1 MKQHVVFDTEII
13 GKEKPVFMIGT
24 KIVETGEVQ
33 SFWGHRKK
41 DRQDFIDMLY
51 EESFTWV
58 SFNGIRFD
66 DPLIQLYIHEYDA
79 KIIKDVATQIISQN
93 LMPWDALR
101 QAQIYDPVKYDHID
115 LIEVAPG
122 VRISLKTY
130 AGRMQYPSMVDLP
143 FHHDKDL
150 NRKEQAVLEQYC
162 LNDLGVTEALFQR
175 LRKEIDLRTDL
186 SAEHGMELRSKSD
199 AQVAEAIL
207 KKAVGIHGRTSN
219 VTPEFIKYKTPSF
232 IKTDNERLLYMIE
245 RLEAEEFL
253 LKNGSPILPTWLENT
268 VIQIGNG
275 EYKVGIGGLHS
286 QHDKKLE
293 YKGFL
298 ISDFDVASYY
308 PSIMLAC
315 GLTPNLSGNKGVLFL
330 DAYRR
335 IYERR
340 VKAKREG
347 DKAVADA
354 LKISLN
360 GTFGKLGSPYSAL
373 YAPELMLAVTIT
385 GQLNLLMLIAELV
398 KIKGVEVLSAN
409 TDGVMVGYTD
419 KTRAKVLKVI
429 DVNHKLTGFDYEET
443 PYTKVA
449 MKDVNNYVAITTSGK
464 VKAKGLYAD
473 AGLMKNPTMPIC
485 SKAVKLYLLDGTL
498 PEVTIRNDS
507 QEFIDF
513 TAIRNV
519 KGGAEWHSELLGRV
533 VRWYI
538 STSPTRPIRY
548 ASNGN
553 KVPKTDN
560 AQPVMTLP
568 EVAPQDIDYD
578 WYIAEAY
585 SMLEDMGV
593 QL

>member
-13 GKEKPVFMIGT
+13 GKDKPVFMIGT
-24 KIVETGEVQ
+24 KIVETGETQ
-33 SFWGHRKK
+33 SFWAHRKK
-41 DRQDFIDMLY
+41 DLQNFIDMLY

-66 DPLIQLYIHEYDA
+66 DPLIQLYIHGYGAEV
-79 KIIKDVATQIISQN
+79 IKETATQIISHN
-93 LMPWDALR
+93 AMPWDILR
-101 QAQIYDPVKYDHID
+101 QARIHDPIKYDHID

-130 AGRMQYPSMVDLP
+130 AGRMKYHSMVDLP

-150 NRKEQAVLEQYC
+150 NRKEQKVLEEYC

-175 LRKEIDLRTDL
+175 LRKEIDLRADL
-186 SAEHGMELRSKSD
+186 SREHGIELRSKSD

-207 KKAVGIHGRTSN
+207 KKAVGISGRSN
-219 VTPEFIKYKTPSF
+219 NTTPEFIKYKAPAF

-253 LKNGSPILPTWLENT
+253 LNKGSPILPAWLENT
-268 VIQIGNG
+268 VIQIGDG

-286 QHDKKLE
+286 QHDKKVH
-293 YKGFL
+293 YKDRL

-315 GLTPNLSGNKGVLFL
+315 GLTPNLSGNKGKLFL
-330 DAYRR
+330 DAYQR

-340 VKAKREG
+340 QKAKREG
-347 DKAVADA
+347 NKAEADA

-373 YAPELMLAVTIT
+373 YSPELMLAVTIT
-385 GQLNLLMLIAELV
+385 GQLNLLMLIHELV
-398 KIKGVEVLSAN
+398 KIKGVEILSAN
-409 TDGVMVGYTD
+409 TDGIMVGYTD
-419 KTRAKVLKVI
+419 KTRAKVLKAVA
-429 DVNHKLTGFDYEET
+429 DNHKLTGFDYEET
-443 PYTKVA
+443 PYREVA
-449 MKDVNNYVAITTSGK
+449 MKDVNNYVAITTDMK
-464 VKAKGLYAD
+464 AKAKGLYAES
-473 AGLMKNPTMPIC
+473 GLMKNPTMPIC
-485 SKAVKLYLLDGTL
+485 SKAVKLYLLDGTK

-507 QEFIDF
+507 QDFTDF

-519 KGGAEWHSELLGRV
+519 KGGAEWQSQLLGRV

-548 ASNGN
+548 ATNAN

-560 AQPVMTLP
+560 AQPVMKLP
-568 EVAPQDIDYD
+568 DTPPNDIDYG
-578 WYIAEAY
+578 WYIKEAY

>member
-13 GKEKPVFMIGT
+13 GRDKPVFMIGT
-24 KIVETGEVQ
+24 KIIETGETQ
-33 SFWGHRKK
+33 SFWAHRKK
-41 DRQDFIDMLY
+41 DLQNFIDMIY

-66 DPLIQLYIHEYDA
+66 DPLIQLYMHEYDA
-79 KIIKDVATQIISQN
+79 KVIKTVATQIIEQN
-93 LMPWDALR
+93 MMPWDVLR
-101 QAQIYDPVKYDHID
+101 SARIHDPVKYDHID
-115 LIEVAPG
+115 LIDVAPG

-130 AGRMQYPSMVDLP
+130 AGRMEYPSMVDLP
-143 FHHDKDL
+143 FDHNKDL
-150 NRKEQAVLEQYC
+150 NRKEQKILEEYC

-175 LRKEIDLRTDL
+175 LRKEIDLRADL
-186 SAEHGMELRSKSD
+186 SAEHGIELRSKSD

-207 KKAVGIHGRTSN
+207 KKAVGIHGRSN
-219 VTPEFIKYKTPSF
+219 NITPKFIKYKTPSF

-253 LKNGSPILPTWLENT
+253 LKNGSPILPPWLENT

-286 QHDKKLE
+286 QHDKKVH
-293 YKGFL
+293 YKDRL

-315 GLTPNLSGNKGVLFL
+315 GLTPNLSGNKGAVFL

-398 KIKGVEVLSAN
+398 KIKDVEILSAN
-409 TDGVMVGYTD
+409 TDGIMVGYTD
-419 KTRAKVLKVI
+419 KTRAKVLKAI
-429 DVNHKLTGFDYEET
+429 EDNHKLTGFDYEET
-443 PYTKVA
+443 PYREVA
-449 MKDVNNYVAITTSGK
+449 MKDVNNYVAITTGGK

-473 AGLMKNPTMPIC
+473 AGLMKNPTMPVC
-485 SKAVKLYLLDGTL
+485 SKAVKQYLLDGTL
-498 PEVTIRNDS
+498 PGNTVKDCPD
-507 QEFIDF
+507 FIDF

-519 KGGAEWHSELLGRV
+519 KGGAEWHSQLLGRV

-538 STSPTRPIRY
+538 SDSPTRPIRY

-568 EVAPQDIDYD
+568 EKRPHDIDYV
-578 WYIAEAY
+578 WYVNEAY